1 MPLGLSAPHNER
13 RLWRSH
19 YVGALRG
26 DDRGGHR
33 HHEALGG
40 GAQGL
45 HATANEADHPY
56 AEAYPQIHPS
66 GLLFVS
72 VQIPQCS
79 QHRAM
84 LCMLCSALLCLSLLC
99 LWLFGLITLLCLFVV
114 EAWIRTSLANYG
126 LQLEDFH
133 LFVSDGA
140 SNGTK
145 ALYPCALHTIFRCP
159 HHTPLAMAVRC
170 ARPHCHSPCLA
181 SPLTPVL
188 LLCACA
194 GQQEPRDQGP
204 RAQELAHRGSSSHV
218 DENDQDTP
226 IGPGRPWR
234 TRKVRTI
241 CAPLHTRNR
250 WLTIAYPHSKTIGVA
265 TGAKA
270 RWSGKI
276 ICSRR
281 NVIIMNGV
289 DRAFTGKSQGEFVF
303 H

>member
-181 SPLTPVL
+181 SPLTPVAVVVRL
-188 LLCACA
+188 RRSART
-194 GQQEPRDQGP
+194 PRSRP
-204 RAQELAHRGSSSHV
+204 SSA
-218 DENDQDTP
+218 
-226 IGPGRPWR
+226 R
-234 TRKVRTI
+234 TRTSRLEFTCRRKR
-241 CAPLHTRNR
+241 PRHSNR
-250 WLTIAYPHSKTIGVA
+250 SRSPVAYPQGAHHMRSFAHS
-265 TGAKA
+265 
-270 RWSGKI
+270 
-276 ICSRR
+276 
-281 NVIIMNGV
+281 
-289 DRAFTGKSQGEFVF
+289 
-303 H
+303 